1 LYDEEPARTVT
12 TVLERRLPVVPS
24 ADRPADRP
32 PPEATIDFALSEDL
46 LAMQHAVRDFAR
58 HEIATVAAEL
68 DRSPR
73 FPWPTLRAMGDL
85 GLLGML
91 TPEEHGGAGL
101 DTLAYVVLLE
111 EIAAAD
117 ASHATIMSVTNG
129 LPQALL
135 LRFGTDGQRKRWLP
149 RLASGEWV
157 GAFCLTEAH
166 CGSDAAA
173 IVTRADRVSGGYRLN
188 GTKTW
193 ITGGGEAQLYFVMAK
208 TDRQAGARGVTCF
221 VVEKDADGLS
231 FGPPEEKLGQ
241 HAATATSVTFDECF
255 VPDDAR
261 LGDEGQGFV
270 MSMTTLDG
278 GRIGIAAQAVG
289 IARAALD
296 AAIAY
301 AGEREAFGHP
311 IREFQGVSFRLA
323 DMATRL
329 DAARL
334 LTWRAA
340 WLKDRGYRVTKEA
353 SMAKLFASECAS
365 FVTHGAVQVFG
376 GYGYSREYPVER
388 YFRDARVTEI
398 YEGTSEIQRVVIGR
412 QLYREQGR

>member
-1 LYDEEPARTVT
+1 
-12 TVLERRLPVVPS
+12 
-24 ADRPADRP
+24 
-32 PPEATIDFALSEDL
+32 
-46 LAMQHAVRDFAR
+46 MQHTVRDFAR
-58 HEIATVAAEL
+58 REIASVAAEL
-68 DRSPR
+68 DRAPR
-73 FPWPTLRAMGDL
+73 FPWPTLRAMGGL
-85 GLLGML
+85 GLLGTT

-101 DTLAYVVLLE
+101 DTLDYVVLLE

-135 LRFGTDGQRKRWLP
+135 LRYGTEDQRAAWLP
-149 RLASGEWV
+149 RLASGEWI

-173 IVTRADRVSGGYRLN
+173 MRTSAERVPGGYRLN

-193 ITGGGEAQLYFVMAK
+193 ITGGGEAQVYLVMAK
-208 TDRQAGARGVTCF
+208 TDRAAGARGVSCF
-221 VVEKDADGLS
+221 VIEKGAEGLS
-231 FGPPEEKLGQ
+231 FGEPEEKLGQ
-241 HAATATSVTFDECF
+241 HAATTTSVILDDCF
-255 VPDDAR
+255 VSEEAR
-261 LGDEGQGFV
+261 LGAEGQGFV
-270 MSMTTLDG
+270 MSMTSLDG

-301 AGEREAFGHP
+301 AGEREAFGQP

-329 DAARL
+329 EAARL

-340 WLKDRGYRVTKEA
+340 WLKDHGYRVTKEA